1 MLQFNVKTKQ
11 IIVKIQDETEK
22 KRMKQTFTREI
33 ILI

>member
-22 KRMKQTFTREI
+22 KRIKQTFTREI
-33 ILI
+33 TLI

>member
-33 ILI
+33 TLI